1 MPLHLTK
8 DIIKSTFSQTDY
20 SRGTAYFHQGRANH
34 ILTNQSGN
42 KTEVIYRVRG
52 GLSYDVKLVLK
63 EENFQYSC
71 TCPKFDDYGKC
82 KHIVAALLDYIET
95 EQTLNDNKSNR
106 LTPPSPPTREKAA
119 SKSDLFAQRMLNSYI
134 GKTSTSGG
142 IDPTRSARL
151 SPCISFQADMTYPTL
166 SFQVGFDRLYVIRDI
181 KNFLYYVCR
190 SLTSAY
196 GKGLTLYHGIEQFD
210 TISQGIIHILMD
222 QFPEFRASRVAW
234 GTLDYIPYNSAWKKN
249 TMTLS
254 GSGFDRLFDLL
265 YGQDV
270 LHDVSGKTIQFQR
283 DNPEITLS
291 LDRTSAGALL
301 KIDSSL
307 HWHFFGNNQSLYAW
321 NDTQLLKCSPVF
333 QQKVFPL
340 LSTGTDAMVLAL
352 HDLPAFCSYVLP
364 EIKGHITVEDPNAL
378 LDEYL
383 PDECIPCFYFDLDD
397 TILSL
402 RLAFRYGDQ
411 EFPADKPANKTPD
424 VKRSLCA
431 EQDVVSQV
439 ARQFEQ
445 NGALFSLSG
454 DDAIYDFLTGGF
466 DRFHAMGEVFVTDRL
481 REKRVQPKPG
491 TVGVS
496 VSSGGLLEITL
507 DTGGF
512 PPEELEA
519 LYQSLLKKRRYH
531 RLADGRYMTLDGSPS
546 EKLAEMAHML
556 QLPAEDLASG
566 KVTMPAFRGLYLD
579 GLLSGE
585 SGLRVNRDRQFRE
598 MVRSF
603 KSVAD
608 SDYALPEPLE
618 PVLRPYQ
625 RVGFQWLKT
634 LESCGFGGILA
645 DEMGLG
651 KTLQM
656 IAFLFSAE
664 RGGLASLVVCPAS
677 LILNWA
683 DELARFAPD
692 LRVTLIMGTA
702 AERKK
707 QLAEKPDSDVW
718 VTSYELLRQ
727 DIKLYAELEFYCCI
741 LDEGQHI
748 KNQSTLASKAVKQVV
763 CRQRFILTG
772 TPIENRLSELWN
784 LFDFLMPGYLF
795 SHRSFVEKLEKPAVK
810 SGDAAA
816 AEQLRKLVQPFM
828 LRRLKR
834 DVLKELPPKI
844 EHVRRVALAE
854 NERKVYLAAALE
866 ARNAL
871 AAGEQGKLAILAAL
885 TRLRQICCA
894 PGLCFENYTGPAS
907 KLDACIEL
915 CASMAE
921 NGHQIL
927 LFSQFTS
934 MLDLIRDRLNQLRI
948 SNFTLQGSTSK
959 EQRARLVQDFNKGA
973 ASVFL
978 ISLKAGGTGL
988 NLTAA
993 DVVIHYDPWW
1003 NLAAQEQATDRAHRI
1018 GQQSSV
1024 QVYKLIAENTIEEKI
1039 LKLQEKKAELM
1050 DMISDGSEASILN
1063 MSAEDLLALLE

>member
-1 MPLHLTK
+1 M
-8 DIIKSTFSQTDY
+8 
-20 SRGTAYFHQGRANH
+20 
-34 ILTNQSGN
+34 
-42 KTEVIYRVRG
+42 
-52 GLSYDVKLVLK
+52 
-63 EENFQYSC
+63 
-71 TCPKFDDYGKC
+71 
-82 KHIVAALLDYIET
+82 
-95 EQTLNDNKSNR
+95 
-106 LTPPSPPTREKAA
+106 
-119 SKSDLFAQRMLNSYI
+119 
-134 GKTSTSGG
+134 
-142 IDPTRSARL
+142 
-151 SPCISFQADMTYPTL
+151 
-166 SFQVGFDRLYVIRDI
+166 
-181 KNFLYYVCR
+181 
-190 SLTSAY
+190 
-196 GKGLTLYHGIEQFD
+196 
-210 TISQGIIHILMD
+210 
-222 QFPEFRASRVAW
+222 
-234 GTLDYIPYNSAWKKN
+234 
-249 TMTLS
+249 
-254 GSGFDRLFDLL
+254 
-265 YGQDV
+265 
-270 LHDVSGKTIQFQR
+270 
-283 DNPEITLS
+283 
-291 LDRTSAGALL
+291 
-301 KIDSSL
+301 
-307 HWHFFGNNQSLYAW
+307 
-321 NDTQLLKCSPVF
+321 
-333 QQKVFPL
+333 
-340 LSTGTDAMVLAL
+340 
-352 HDLPAFCSYVLP
+352 
-364 EIKGHITVEDPNAL
+364 
-378 LDEYL
+378 
-383 PDECIPCFYFDLDD
+383 
-397 TILSL
+397 
-402 RLAFRYGDQ
+402 
-411 EFPADKPANKTPD
+411 
-424 VKRSLCA
+424 
-431 EQDVVSQV
+431 
-439 ARQFEQ
+439 
-445 NGALFSLSG
+445 
-454 DDAIYDFLTGGF
+454 
-466 DRFHAMGEVFVTDRL
+466 
-481 REKRVQPKPG
+481 
-491 TVGVS
+491 
-496 VSSGGLLEITL
+496 
-507 DTGGF
+507 
-512 PPEELEA
+512 
-519 LYQSLLKKRRYH
+519 
-531 RLADGRYMTLDGSPS
+531 
-546 EKLAEMAHML
+546 
-556 QLPAEDLASG
+556 
-566 KVTMPAFRGLYLD
+566 
-579 GLLSGE
+579 
-585 SGLRVNRDRQFRE
+585 
-598 MVRSF
+598 
-603 KSVAD
+603 
-608 SDYALPEPLE
+608 E